1 MSQIEVTE
9 AYPRCRKSSQSNMEY
24 SDIPMSL
31 DEIRTALM
39 NGCDVAI
46 YVDGWSKPWLCYL
59 DVNDQLRAQCS
70 TAPKVIPL
78 VVNVSRD
85 GAVYTGCDCA
95 CHGNC
100 EPKSPKAKG
109 D

>member
-9 AYPRCRKSSQSNMEY
+9 AYPRCRKSSQFSAEY
-24 SDIPMSL
+24 SDMPMSL
-31 DEIRTALM
+31 EEIRTALR

-70 TAPKVIPL
+70 TAPKVVPL
-78 VVNVSRD
+78 VVSVSRD
-85 GAVYTGCDCA
+85 GATYTGCDCA
-95 CHGNC
+95 CHG
-100 EPKSPKAKG
+100 EAEDVLRDHK
-109 D
+109 